1 MPLITV
7 MSHPTTA
14 GVLASF
20 ASLGD
25 VTIAEPGALIAFTG
39 PRVVQ
44 QTTRE
49 KLPDDFGL
57 AEQNL
62 RFGHIDAIV
71 PRPRAAR
78 VPRARAEALPMSE
91 RDQEVNLRQ
100 RLSGLS
106 RLPLLRGARVDGE
119 AKRLE
124 EQLERLQ
131 QDTSDEAIWRS
142 VELAR
147 HPERP
152 YTLDYVER
160 FVDDWVEL
168 HGDRGRADDGALVT
182 GLGKIDGRTIALVGH
197 QKGRDVKERLDRQ
210 FGMAYPEGY
219 HKAMRIM
226 EIAERFQFP
235 VVSLVDTPGAYPG
248 VAAEQHG
255 QGGAIARSQAEMAR
269 LTVPTVACIIGEG
282 GSGGAVAIAVSD
294 RVLMQENAIYSV
306 ITPEGCAAILWRDA
320 GEAKKAAAAFKPD
333 ALHCLDLGVI
343 DGIVAEP
350 PGGAQTDYD
359 GCRPLPEGGAR
370 RGARGAGRDAGRG
383 APPPPPRE
391 VPRHGRLRLGDSG
404 GFPHHPQG
412 FQRGTISL
420 QTRRGPHE
428 SGPRAPNPPSGSQ
441 ALGAS
446 FPCRRR

>member
-1 MPLITV
+1 
-7 MSHPTTA
+7 
-14 GVLASF
+14 
-20 ASLGD
+20 
-25 VTIAEPGALIAFTG
+25 
-39 PRVVQ
+39 
-44 QTTRE
+44 
-49 KLPDDFGL
+49 
-57 AEQNL
+57 
-62 RFGHIDAIV
+62 
-71 PRPRAAR
+71 
-78 VPRARAEALPMSE
+78 MSE
-91 RDQEVNLRQ
+91 KDQEVNLRQ
-100 RLSGLS
+100 RLSSLS

-124 EQLERLQ
+124 EQLARLQ

-160 FVDDWVEL
+160 FVDDWIEL

-219 HKAMRIM
+219 YKAMRVM

-235 VVSLVDTPGAYPG
+235 LISLVDTPGAYPG

-255 QGGAIARSQAEMAR
+255 QGGAIARSQAEMSR

-282 GSGGAVAIAVSD
+282 GSGGAIAIAVSD

-333 ALHCLDLGVI
+333 ALHCLDLGVV

-350 PGGAQTDYD
+350 PGGAQTDHD
-359 GCRPLPEGGAR
+359 AAAR
-370 RGARGAGRDAGRG
+370 YLKA
-383 APPPPPRE
+383 
-391 VPRHGRLRLGDSG
+391 
-404 GFPHHPQG
+404 
-412 FQRGTISL
+412 
-420 QTRRGPHE
+420 
-428 SGPRAPNPPSGSQ
+428 
-441 ALGAS
+441 ALVEALDELDETPGEEL
-446 FPCRRR
+446 RRRRRAKFRGMGVFA